1 MVTKLMG
8 KPGHSHTVQ
17 GVAIIV
23 ALFILI
29 AVFLEGMIYI
39 EGRVFDGIRSYVR
52 GEGLWAKAQK
62 DAVLYLERY
71 SYSDD
76 AADYAAFENSIQ
88 VIKGDREARFA
99 LLESPPDTDK
109 AEHGFLQGQND
120 AQDVDSMIWFFLNF
134 RKISYM
140 HNAIEIWKEGDAKI
154 DELTEVGKE
163 LKSEIDS
170 GHVQRNK
177 VKEIR
182 GQLKRLNMELL
193 NLENRFSQVLGE
205 GARWVKTSV
214 WQLSLGLLVVFVG
227 VGIAVSRRIVSAITR
242 SERELRISESRFS
255 SLRESN
261 TIGIASWHMDGTIS
275 EANDLLL
282 NMLGFS
288 RTDLDEGRVNWRKL
302 TPRESLDMDEQAMQE
317 LATYGRCEP
326 YEKSFFH
333 KQGFLVPV
341 YMGASMLQGDG
352 GQGIAFVVDMTERKR
367 TEEALQLAG
376 LVYESISEAIVVTD
390 ADNHIIATNP
400 AFTTLTGYTFDEV
413 CGKDPNLLSS
423 GRHDREFYEA
433 MWQSLMNNGS
443 WQGEVWNCR
452 KNKEIFAE
460 RLTINAIYNPDGSVH
475 RWVALFSDISEKK
488 QAEEIIRHQANYDTL
503 TALPNRRMMLDRL
516 EQHIRKSRREGLP
529 LALLYIDLDRFKE
542 VNDALGHEMGDMLLK
557 EAAHRMLSCVRESDT
572 VARLG
577 GDEFTIILGEL
588 DDAGSVGRI
597 TQDILER
604 LSSPFGLGDAVIHIS
619 ASIGVAFYPDDAQDT
634 AMLLRNADKA
644 MYAAK
649 RDGRNDCHYY
659 SSMVD

>member
-1 MVTKLMG
+1 MVTKRLV
-8 KPGHSHTVQ
+8 KPDHPHTVR

-23 ALFILI
+23 ALFVLI
-29 AVFLEGMIYI
+29 AVFLAGMIYI
-39 EGRVFDGIRSYVR
+39 EGRVFDGVRSYVR

-71 SYSDD
+71 SYSGD

-88 VIKGDREARFA
+88 VIKGDRQARLA
-99 LLESPPDTDK
+99 LLETPPDT
-109 AEHGFLQGQND
+109 AEAERGFLQGQND
-120 AQDVDSMIWFFLNF
+120 AQDVGSMIWFFLNF

-140 HNAIEIWKEGDAKI
+140 HDAIEIWKEGDARI

-163 LKSEIDS
+163 LKSDIDS
-170 GHVQRNK
+170 GRVQRKK

-182 GQLKRLNMELL
+182 LQLKELNTELF

-205 GARWVKTSV
+205 GARWVKTSA
-214 WQLSLGLLVVFVG
+214 WQLSLGFLVVFVG
-227 VGIAVSRRIVSAITR
+227 VGIAVSRRIIRAIAR

-261 TIGIASWHMDGTIS
+261 TIGIASWHMDGTVF

-288 RTDLDEGRVNWRKL
+288 RTDLKEGRVNWRKL
-302 TPRESLDMDEQAMQE
+302 TPRESLDRDEQAMQE

-352 GQGIAFVVDMTERKR
+352 EQGIAFVVDMTERKT

-376 LVYESISEAIVVTD
+376 LVYESISEAIIVTD

-400 AFTTLTGYTFDEV
+400 AFTALTGYTFDEV

-433 MWQSLMNNGS
+433 MWQTLMNKGS

-452 KNKEIFAE
+452 KSGEIFAE

-503 TALPNRRMMLDRL
+503 TALPNRRMMHDRL
-516 EQHIRKSRREGLP
+516 EQHIKQSRREGLP

-542 VNDALGHEMGDMLLK
+542 VNDALGHEMGDILLK

-588 DDAGSVGRI
+588 DDAESVGRI
-597 TQDILER
+597 THDILER
-604 LSSPFGLGDAVIHIS
+604 LSSPFGLGDVVIHIS
-619 ASIGVAFYPDDAQDT
+619 ASIGVAFYPDDAQDP

-649 RDGRNDCHYY
+649 RGGRNGCHYY
-659 SSMVD
+659 SSMEG